1 MTSEIKIKNMLDTRF
16 EQLSSSLPATITR
29 KKVLI
34 INDELPNTNWEP
46 RPKKDLIDSQEIQKP
61 SKISSK
67 ASDRVTKP
75 SSNHP
80 SNEMMTNLSNLILKI
95 FNKSQNSNKSH

>member
-16 EQLSSSLPATITR
+16 EQLYSSSMMNYQT
-29 KKVLI
+29 LI
-34 INDELPNTNWEP
+34 GS
-46 RPKKDLIDSQEIQKP
+46 RASKKKDLIDSQEIQKP